1 MWLSGLS
8 IQHWPC
14 CGSGS
19 HCVVDLISLAWEL
32 SQAVDVAKKKKKKK
46 IYKAILFQADLKG
59 IKNPTVVVD
68 LIQQT

>member
-46 IYKAILFQADLKG
+46 KNLQSHFISSRFKG
-59 IKNPTVVVD
+59 N
-68 LIQQT
+68 